1 MNYTYQE
8 LSNSGNWSNPWGAD
22 VEHASS
28 MPQLRRALERWG
40 DTNDDYNQR
49 NDASIMVWK
58 GTLDD
63 VTDVY
68 PDFELRFGPRGGVIR
83 IRLE

>member
-1 MNYTYQE
+1 MKTYQE
-8 LSNSGNWSNPWGAD
+8 LSDSGNWSNPQGSD
-22 VEHASS
+22 VEHATS
-28 MPQLRRALERWG
+28 MSQLRRALERWG

-49 NDASIMVWK
+49 SDASLMVWK

-68 PDFELRFGPRGGVIR
+68 PDFELRFGPRDGVIR
-83 IRLE
+83 NPC